1 MQPTTL
7 YDIDWELRRCEKH
20 LLYQKTDLLQNR
32 PWACVVLGNF
42 LRDGKREKTACP
54 RYGAYVTSQS
64 GFYPNP
70 DWGSKLT
77 LPNPYLDGNNQIGCC
92 FKVR

>member
-1 MQPTTL
+1 MGV
-7 YDIDWELRRCEKH
+7 CGVGK
-20 LLYQKTDLLQNR
+20 
-32 PWACVVLGNF
+32 F
-42 LRDGKREKTACP
+42 LEGWKEREDPACP

-70 DWGSKLT
+70 DWASKLT

-92 FKVR
+92 SS